1 MKKYAKTLDEVKSF
15 VHELTGRPLRI
26 SVNKGRK
33 KIVRYS
39 GSILSVYPQV
49 FTLKIADDKNLEL
62 LACSYND
69 LICGDI
75 KLSEI
80 AASNKKQNGI

>member
-1 MKKYAKTLDEVKSF
+1 MRKCAKSIDEVKSF
-15 VHELTGRPLRI
+15 VMGLVGSPLKI

-33 KIVRYS
+33 KIVKYS
-39 GSILSVYPQV
+39 GCILSVYPQV

-75 KLSEI
+75 KL
-80 AASNKKQNGI
+80 QPVG